1 MPTNKFDF
9 LGQVTDDKLA
19 PELERT
25 STRFHVTVAWVA
37 IVLDPIFAIT
47 DYFNIANHWQTLL
60 VIRVVVSALT
70 LSALLLR
77 NRFKLP
83 SFVVALI
90 PFSLI
95 SVQNAYVY
103 AVIDAD
109 NVLGQNLNYMAL
121 LIGAAMFVLWRWYYS
136 VLMIGVSAVATGFFL
151 SSNKLVTPDYFFIHG
166 GLLLMAVG
174 IFTVVLIN
182 TRYRLVVRETRARLA
197 LRISNEAIRMQA
209 DQIKDIN
216 ENLEKIVHERTAEL
230 ETKNKALEEAAFINA
245 HKLRAPVASILG
257 LVGLMKST
265 NSVDDLKQMSAM
277 VQDSTEKLDAV
288 VSEITRT
295 IEGDTRTP

>member
-37 IVLDPIFAIT
+37 IVLDPVFAIT

-70 LSALLLR
+70 LCALLLR
-77 NRFKLP
+77 KRFKLP
-83 SFVVALI
+83 SFVVALV

-95 SVQNAYVY
+95 SMQNAYVY

-151 SSNKLVTPDYFFIHG
+151 SVNKLVTPDYFFIHG
-166 GLLLMAVG
+166 GLLLIAVG

-265 NSVDDLKQMSAM
+265 STVEDLKQISAM

-295 IEGDTRTP
+295 IEGDTHTP